1 MVFTVFA
8 SLIVALFARQSDTAV
23 IEGFVRTAMTELPIA
38 GVEVN
43 AIAAPPAA
51 RVQVTTDADGRFRLV
66 VRPGQYQVFATK
78 QGYSS
83 PVSRPLEPTTAMRI
97 TALAGQRAS
106 ANFQLLPTGTVTGRV
121 FDPEGRPM
129 EGVSVALS
137 RLSWTGDG
145 RRMLQPISFGARAS
159 ATTNDLAEYR
169 LYWIPAG
176 DYYLSARDRSGA
188 LTTSAL
194 GLPQKYVTTY
204 YPGVADPNDAATLHV
219 PAGVELGGI
228 NLSLSRVHSTA
239 VHGRVV
245 SPVADVADSVTI
257 VNMAPID
264 ESIVVDPVQVNFNY
278 VSKTF
283 VADNILPGRYRIIA
297 TLRIPNKFN
306 LSGEVIVNVAEEP
319 LENVI
324 VSVTPSQRI
333 TGQLRVE
340 DSSPAVREALE
351 AGTLHVNLRASPNA
365 AFLSGSTEV
374 RKDGAFVLNDV
385 GVVQYRAEVFGL
397 PPDAYI
403 VSARLGGAD
412 ILEKGFTLRGESPGP
427 MDITVSGLGGRIAGV
442 VRSPQ
447 NEIVPSGRVVLV
459 PEAALRGRTDLFKVA
474 TLDQYGRFNIQGI
487 TPGRYKLFAWD
498 DVPVGAY
505 FDSEFLRPFEDQAKA
520 VTVEKNDYIQ
530 AQITL
535 IQRVQKIGELSAR

>member
-1 MVFTVFA
+1 M
-8 SLIVALFARQSDTAV
+8 
-23 IEGFVRTAMTELPIA
+23 P
-38 GVEVN
+38 
-43 AIAAPPAA
+43 
-51 RVQVTTDADGRFRLV
+51 
-66 VRPGQYQVFATK
+66 
-78 QGYSS
+78 
-83 PVSRPLEPTTAMRI
+83 AMRI

-129 EGVSVALS
+129 EGVSVTLS

-145 RRMLQPISFGARAS
+145 RRMLQPITFAARAS

-188 LTTSAL
+188 LTTAGAL

-228 NLSLSRVHSTA
+228 NLNLSRAHSTM
-239 VHGRVV
+239 VRGRVV

-257 VNMAPID
+257 VNMAPVD
-264 ESIVVDPVQVNFNY
+264 ESIVADPVQVNFNY
-278 VSKTF
+278 VSKTY

-297 TLRIPNKFN
+297 TLRIPNRFN

-319 LENVI
+319 LDNVV

-351 AGTLHVNLRASPNA
+351 AGKLHVNLQARPNA

-459 PEAALRGRTDLFKVA
+459 PEAASRGRSDLFKVA

-487 TPGRYKLFAWD
+487 TPGRYKIFSWE

-505 FDSEFLRPFEDQAKA
+505 FDAEFLRPFEDQAKA

-535 IQRVQKIGELSAR
+535 TQRVQKIGELSAR